1 MAISRAQLA
10 KELEPGLNA
19 LFGMEYDRYENE
31 HAEIFDTESSDRA
44 FEEEVLIVGFGNA
57 SVKEE
62 GQGVEF
68 DSASEG
74 FTARYTHETV
84 ALAFSLTEEA
94 VEDNLYDR
102 LGARYTK
109 ALARSMAHTKQVKAA
124 NVLNNAFSSSFAGGD
139 GVSLINTAHPLANGG
154 TLANRATT
162 MADLNETSLENA
174 LISISTFVDDR
185 NMILAMR
192 GTKLI
197 VPPQLQFVA
206 DRLLETPGR
215 VGTAD
220 NDINAIRNMGLLPE
234 GYAVNHFLTDT
245 DAFFILT
252 DCPDGFK
259 HFERTPIT
267 TSMEG
272 DFDTGN
278 VRYKARERYSFGFSN
293 PRCVFGSQGS
303 LIRFHVKQ
311 CGVA

>member
-19 LFGMEYDRYENE
+19 LFGMEYARYENE
-31 HAEIFDTESSDRA
+31 HAEIFETESSDRA

-57 SVKEE
+57 EVKTE
-62 GQGVEF
+62 GQGVNY
-68 DSASEG
+68 DQASEG

-84 ALAFSLTEEA
+84 SLAFALTEEA

-109 ALARSMAHTKQVKAA
+109 ALARSMAHSKQVKAA
-124 NVLNNAFSSSFAGGD
+124 NVLNNAFSSSFTGGD
-139 GVSLINTAHPLANGG
+139 GVSLINTSHPLAGGG
-154 TLANRATT
+154 TLANRAST
-162 MADLNETSLENA
+162 MSDLNETSLENA

-185 NMILAMR
+185 NMILALQ

-206 DRLLETPGR
+206 DRLLESPGR

-220 NDINAIRNMGLLPE
+220 NDINAVRNMGLLPQ

-259 HFERTPIT
+259 HFERSPIA

-293 PRCVFGSQGS
+293 PRAVFGSQG
-303 LIRFHVKQ
+303 
-311 CGVA
+311 A